1 MGLFVRIFPL
11 VCVYRLAHAL
21 SCVMQVSAMLLR
33 VFFFVWFSG
42 FTPSTETLRFNFSSS
57 SSSSPPSCCCCCC
70 CCCYYYYYYYYY
82 YCMSFVVNS
91 SSSLSVNE
99 QEPVLQV
106 VVTDENP

>member
-57 SSSSPPSCCCCCC
+57 SSSSSS
-70 CCCYYYYYYYYY
+70 YY

-106 VVTDENP
+106 FVADENPKV